1 MPTADAYDVLILG
14 AGPAGSSAALFAARS
29 GLRVAVVDRR
39 DACPEAPQIEWLHP
53 DSVQLLSEA
62 GIAVAP
68 VTLGGLH
75 HVTFVEPSAARRIGA
90 TIDRE
95 IPLVDSARLAASML
109 DAAREAGATVIA
121 PREITVID
129 LEESEASIAS
139 RDGARLVGRC
149 LIAADGAD
157 SIAAPLF
164 GIEPDAASMP
174 SAICCQ
180 WTGVRSAKT
189 SARRIKG
196 DRGSAD
202 AVGRR
207 ARVTSANSANNT
219 DSASNAGAAGSG
231 PPEAGELT
239 LVCVDESWTTFGYA
253 FAAGST
259 WVVGWMG
266 PASQQDARA
275 EFRRQAGLWREAGFI
290 PNVVEPDADAA
301 SVRRVP
307 RGLALDVES
316 HVAKNALL
324 IGDAG
329 GFVSS
334 ISHEGLYPAV
344 WSARL
349 AVDVCAEAMEAR
361 SPQDV
366 LRTFDARWRTQMPE
380 YLRIPNTDLRFLSP
394 LTFTNAR
401 MAEKLARAVLLG
413 VNI

>member
-1 MPTADAYDVLILG
+1 MGMPTADAYDVLILG
-14 AGPAGSSAALFAARS
+14 AGPAGSSAALFAAQR

-39 DACPEAPQIEWLHP
+39 DARPEAPQIEWLHP
-53 DSVQLLSEA
+53 DGVQMLSDA
-62 GIAVAP
+62 RVAVAP
-68 VTLGGLH
+68 ATLGGIR

-90 TIDRE
+90 AIERE
-95 IPLVDSARLAASML
+95 VPLVDSARLAAATL

-164 GIEPDAASMP
+164 GPDQDAASMP
-174 SAICCQ
+174 SAICFQ
-180 WTGVRSAKT
+180 WTGVRSTKT
-189 SARRIKG
+189 SARGIKG
-196 DRGSAD
+196 DKPS
-202 AVGRR
+202 
-207 ARVTSANSANNT
+207 
-219 DSASNAGAAGSG
+219 
-231 PPEAGELT
+231 EAGELT

-259 WVVGWMG
+259 WVVGWVG

-290 PNVVEPDADAA
+290 PNAVEPDADAA

-334 ISHEGLYPAV
+334 ISHEGLYPSV

-349 AVDVCAEAMEAR
+349 AVDVCVEATEAR

-366 LRTFDARWRTQMPE
+366 LRTFDARWRTQMAE

-394 LTFTNAR
+394 LVFTNAR